1 MQEKVN
7 AGGDEIVVKCVWI
20 EHERYH
26 LGVKENSGCLKVEWK
41 VRF

>member
-20 EHERYH
+20 EQRYH